1 MSHHTKIVAIYARS
15 ATPDQSGDNALGL
28 QIAELQKYC
37 RSKEYS
43 VTDSHVYAE
52 IASGSDYKN
61 RLAMTA
67 LHEAAKRGEFEIV
80 VIVDYARIAR
90 TQELIKAF
98 IAKMATYG
106 IRVESIRQAI
116 PDSVAGQ
123 FAIYTH
129 KSVKDTELTSCDI
142 LLRFDR

>member
-1 MSHHTKIVAIYARS
+1 VSHHTKIVAIYARS
-15 ATPDQSGDNALGL
+15 ATPDQSGDNALRL
-28 QIAELQKYC
+28 QIAKLQAYC

-43 VTDSHVYAE
+43 VTDSHVYEE

-90 TQELIKAF
+90 SQELIEAF

-116 PDSVAGQ
+116 PDTAAGQ
-123 FAIYTH
+123 FAIH
-129 KSVKDTELTSCDI
+129 ARKAIKNI
-142 LLRFDR
+142 K

>member
-1 MSHHTKIVAIYARS
+1 MSHHTTNVAIYARS
-15 ATPDQSGDNALGL
+15 ATLDQLGDNTLGL
-28 QIAELQKYC
+28 QIAELQAYC

-43 VTDSHVYAE
+43 VTDSHVYKE

-80 VIVDYARIAR
+80 VIVDYDRIAR

-98 IAKMATYG
+98 IAKMAAYG
-106 IRVESIRQAI
+106 ICVECIRQAI
-116 PDSVAGQ
+116 TDITA
-123 FAIYTH
+123 YHLLYKH
-129 KSVKDTELTSCDI
+129 KRQQRI
-142 LLRFDR
+142 